1 METKTERNTMT
12 IYIDEIKEYCNNP
25 VSFLNGQILKY
36 YPFRYNE
43 NGNAIYISDEGYNHS
58 RHVPNFINVL
68 EWWGKK
74 WTNFYSYKKNLT
86 MDGDELPAGPVGK
99 YIYFIEK
106 PGNHILKRQYVSYT
120 FVNSDNIMKIDLF
133 FPSMFRPDASN
144 GVIVIKDYPIIIQDS
159 LILSSDFTDDLKI
172 EMSNFSIEKQIE
184 IIRDINDQ
192 KHRKIESQ
200 EQRIREQESQI
211 TLMQSVIYSMQNQVQ
226 EQSKLIASLQQ
237 QQQVDLLRLE
247 REVQEQRNKDQ
258 MTSMQ
263 NQLREQCKLI
273 ASLQSHLVV
282 NKKEE
287 SKVEVDMF
295 ADWLND

>member
-1 METKTERNTMT
+1 
-12 IYIDEIKEYCNNP
+12 
-25 VSFLNGQILKY
+25 
-36 YPFRYNE
+36 
-43 NGNAIYISDEGYNHS
+43 
-58 RHVPNFINVL
+58 
-68 EWWGKK
+68 
-74 WTNFYSYKKNLT
+74 
-86 MDGDELPAGPVGK
+86 
-99 YIYFIEK
+99 
-106 PGNHILKRQYVSYT
+106 
-120 FVNSDNIMKIDLF
+120 
-133 FPSMFRPDASN
+133 
-144 GVIVIKDYPIIIQDS
+144 

>member
-1 METKTERNTMT
+1 METKTESNTMT

-25 VSFLNGQILKY
+25 VSFLNGQIFKY
-36 YPFRYNE
+36 YPPRYNE
-43 NGNAIYISDEGYNHS
+43 NGLYIADEGYNHS
-58 RHVPNFINVL
+58 RHVPNFINVP
-68 EWWGKK
+68 EWWSKK

-86 MDGDELPAGPVGK
+86 MDGDELPAAK
-99 YIYFIEK
+99 FIYFIEK
-106 PGNHILKRQYVSYT
+106 HGNHRLKRQYVSYT

-133 FPSMFRPDASN
+133 FPYTTSN

-192 KHRKIESQ
+192 KHRKIERQ
-200 EQRIREQESQI
+200 EQRIREQEYQI
-211 TLMQSVIYSMQNQVQ
+211 TLMQSVIYSMQ
-226 EQSKLIASLQQ
+226 K
-237 QQQVDLLRLE
+237 
-247 REVQEQRNKDQ
+247 
-258 MTSMQ
+258 
-263 NQLREQCKLI
+263 QLREQSKLI